1 MANLGAKVERVSRND
16 IVKARSGAN
25 FSAEKNDTSKRGK
38 QSKKELPYVL
48 KLKEK
53 DIVDFFTKYGYI
65 NHEVFSNDAGTAFIQ
80 VNCENFDVIFSD
92 YDVAVNCYPE
102 YASMTSDFDFG
113 AFVKYCKTIDVPV
126 EQAIA
131 DIIVADLLTP
141 RFPSYAESRKKH
153 QDEKVAIAYAEL
165 PKNMKR
171 LVGSVQEKTLAENKL
186 MENKGKFGTF
196 DAEDFMKTTYGE
208 QN

>member
-1 MANLGAKVERVSRND
+1 MANLGAKVERVSRKD
-16 IVKARSGAN
+16 IVEARTGAD
-25 FSAEKNDTSKRGK
+25 FSASKNTVKTSKKSGE
-38 QSKKELPYVL
+38 QNLPYVL

-53 DIVDFFTKYGYI
+53 DIVNFFKKYGYI
-65 NHEVFSNDAGTAFIQ
+65 GHEIISDESGAAFVQ
-80 VNCENFDVIFSD
+80 VNCENFDVIFND
-92 YDVAVNCYPE
+92 YDVAVNCLPE
-102 YASMTSDFDFG
+102 YSSTLSNFDFE

-131 DIIVADLLTP
+131 DIIVADFLTP

-153 QDEKVAIAYAEL
+153 QDEKATLAFAEL
-165 PKNMKR
+165 PKNMKS
-171 LVGSVQEKTLAENKL
+171 LVKTVQEKAYAENKL
-186 MENKGKFGTF
+186 MANKGKFGTF

>member
-1 MANLGAKVERVSRND
+1 MANLGKTVQKVSLSD
-16 IVKARSGAN
+16 IASARGGTG
-25 FSAEKNDTSKRGK
+25 FSASKNSAKTEKKADT
-38 QSKKELPYVL
+38 QNLPYVL

-53 DIVDFFTKYGYI
+53 DIVNFFKKYGYI
-65 NHEVFSNDAGTAFIQ
+65 SHEVVSDGAGTAFIQ
-80 VNCENFDVIFSD
+80 VNCENFDVIFND
-92 YDVAVNCYPE
+92 YDVAVNCLPE
-102 YASMTSDFDFG
+102 YSSTLSNFNFE

-131 DIIVADLLTP
+131 DIIVADFLTP

-153 QDEKVAIAYAEL
+153 QDEKATLAFAEL
-165 PKNMKR
+165 PKNMKS
-171 LVGSVQEKTLAENKL
+171 LVKTVQEKAYAENKL
-186 MENKGKFGTF
+186 MANKGIYGTF